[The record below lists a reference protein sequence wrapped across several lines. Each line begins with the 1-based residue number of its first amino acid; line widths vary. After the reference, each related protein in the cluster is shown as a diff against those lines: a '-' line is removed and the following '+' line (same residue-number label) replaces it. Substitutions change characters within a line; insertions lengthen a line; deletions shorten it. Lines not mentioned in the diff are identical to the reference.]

1 MSPRKPNT
9 TRSLNSKRYSVQ
21 AVKERIR
28 SIFNITWIRS
38 LLSVNTVTSKPVGT
52 VEPDFVEAGLIL
64 ERVFGEGHS
73 HFVEVGPN
81 EYELQE
87 GQCSDLQSLQLSM
100 ADTLLSGTTGR

>member
-1 MSPRKPNT
+1 MSPRKPT
-9 TRSLNSKRYSVQ
+9 HTRKSNNKRYRVRG
-21 AVKERIR
+21 AVEGIR
-28 SIFNITWIRS
+28 SIFSTTWIRS

-52 VEPDFVEAGLIL
+52 VEPDFVEAALTL